1 MQWLLPAT
9 AAAIALA
16 GCSSSS
22 ANGTTTVPATTSS
35 ASTTTTTVPA
45 TTTTTTPLPPALA
58 AVYNAMLASVKAAT
72 SVHYVATSVETS
84 SGATTKLQ
92 FDASIGSSAGTN
104 TASWTASGQKGTF
117 TIIAHG
123 TSIYL
128 KADAN
133 SLVTFFEL
141 IPALERGRNTP
152 GSGSPSPR
160 RTSCTPRCAAIST
173 MASVASSLEFRP
185 SQAITKSSVIVMHGK
200 PTSSTA
206 TPAGEVATAVTTIS
220 RSTKRPISQIFDA
233 SYKGD
238 TEKSSIAFSDW
249 DTATIPAAPGSSITW
264 DSISA
269 AITPATTAAP

>member
-141 IPALERGRNTP
+141 IPALSASKYAGKWISFASTDKLY
-152 GSGSPSPR
+152 
-160 RTSCTPRCAAIST
+160 TSLRSDLT

-185 SQAITKSSVIVMHGK
+185 SQAITKSSVIVMQGK